1 MLLFSS
7 SLAPKHQVTDSSQL
21 IASDAKSWSS
31 NAFARLPPTGGLS
44 EVLSQVSGAPGCV
57 VCHMCCMSMLH
68 MHALC
73 MHNFCPC
80 LNTPHLTV
88 ILSLTFLPVSRATAT
103 GCRHPQ
109 AAGKSPVFKNQ
120 DPRIVSTAVLSLS
133 HAKLFLNGDPLWAP
147 QKSQVGNS
155 SSSLL

>member
-57 VCHMCCMSMLH
+57 VCHVCCMSMLH

-73 MHNFCPC
+73 MHNFPC

-88 ILSLTFLPVSRATAT
+88 ILSLTFLLVSGATAT

-120 DPRIVSTAVLSLS
+120 DPRIVSTAVLVFVPRKIILE
-133 HAKLFLNGDPLWAP
+133 WR
-147 QKSQVGNS
+147 
-155 SSSLL
+155 SSLGPPEVSSGKF

>member
-31 NAFARLPPTGGLS
+31 NAFARLPPTGRLS
-44 EVLSQVSGAPGCV
+44 EVLNQVSGAPGCV
-57 VCHMCCMSMLH
+57 VCHVCCMSMLH

-73 MHNFCPC
+73 MHNFPC

-88 ILSLTFLPVSRATAT
+88 ILSLTFLPVSGATAT

-120 DPRIVSTAVLSLS
+120 DPRIVSTAVLVFVPRKIILE
-133 HAKLFLNGDPLWAP
+133 WR
-147 QKSQVGNS
+147 
-155 SSSLL
+155 SSLGPPEVSSGKF

>member
-57 VCHMCCMSMLH
+57 VCHVCCMSMLH

-73 MHNFCPC
+73 MHNFPC

-88 ILSLTFLPVSRATAT
+88 ILSLTFLLVLGATAT

-120 DPRIVSTAVLSLS
+120 DPRIVSTAVLVFVPRKIILE
-133 HAKLFLNGDPLWAP
+133 WR
-147 QKSQVGNS
+147 
-155 SSSLL
+155 SSLGPPEVSSGKF

>member
-73 MHNFCPC
+73 MHNFPC

-88 ILSLTFLPVSRATAT
+88 ILSLTFLLVSGATAT

-120 DPRIVSTAVLSLS
+120 DPRIVSTAVLVFVPRKIILE
-133 HAKLFLNGDPLWAP
+133 WR
-147 QKSQVGNS
+147 
-155 SSSLL
+155 SSLGPPEVSSGKF

>member
-1 MLLFSS
+1 MLLFS

-31 NAFARLPPTGGLS
+31 NAFARLPPTGRLS
-44 EVLSQVSGAPGCV
+44 EVLNQVSGAPGCV
-57 VCHMCCMSMLH
+57 VCHVCCMSMLH

-73 MHNFCPC
+73 MHNFPC

-88 ILSLTFLPVSRATAT
+88 ILSLTFLPVSGATAT

-120 DPRIVSTAVLSLS
+120 DPRIVSTAVLVFVPRKIILE
-133 HAKLFLNGDPLWAP
+133 WR
-147 QKSQVGNS
+147 
-155 SSSLL
+155 SSLGPPEVSSGKF

>member
-31 NAFARLPPTGGLS
+31 NAFARLPPTGRLS
-44 EVLSQVSGAPGCV
+44 EVLNQVSGAPGCV
-57 VCHMCCMSMLH
+57 VCHVCCMSMLH

-73 MHNFCPC
+73 MHNFPC

-88 ILSLTFLPVSRATAT
+88 ILSLTFLLVLGATAT

-120 DPRIVSTAVLSLS
+120 DPRIVSTAVLVFVPRKIILE
-133 HAKLFLNGDPLWAP
+133 WR
-147 QKSQVGNS
+147 
-155 SSSLL
+155 SSLGPPEVSSGKF